1 MSKKD
6 ITRDNHY
13 VPIWHQKGFL
23 SKGKGKLHYLN
34 MSPDEIPLPDGS
46 IKHHRDLFENYPSQC
61 FYQTD
66 LYSTFLGVHVNDEIE
81 QKLFGE
87 IDTKG

>member
-23 SKGKGKLHYLN
+23 PNGRTKLHYLKIV
-34 MSPDEIPLPDGS
+34 S
-46 IKHHRDLFENYPSQC
+46 
-61 FYQTD
+61 
-66 LYSTFLGVHVNDEIE
+66 LGVV
-81 QKLFGE
+81 
-87 IDTKG
+87 